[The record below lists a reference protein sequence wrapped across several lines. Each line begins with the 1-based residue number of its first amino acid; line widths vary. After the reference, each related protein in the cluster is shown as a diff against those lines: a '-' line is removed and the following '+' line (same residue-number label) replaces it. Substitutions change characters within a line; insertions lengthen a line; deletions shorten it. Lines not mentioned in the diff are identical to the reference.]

1 MTIIISCNAQNND
14 ALLFN
19 QITIN
24 AFSLQQTENSLITI
38 LGNPE
43 TIENYSNE
51 VDGENWQDYK
61 YSGNSFY
68 FFNNKLVDFEL
79 KNDMFYF
86 YNPMIKVGNHI
97 SEINSVFPNS
107 YLNKGIVSDIGFIT
121 IDINMP
127 DGTISDTFIEIN
139 YNKISNIIT
148 SIHFGEK

>member
-1 MTIIISCNAQNND
+1 MKKIFSFITFMTIIISCDAQNND

-68 FFNNKLVDFEL
+68 FFNNIYIV
-79 KNDMFYF
+79 
-86 YNPMIKVGNHI
+86 
-97 SEINSVFPNS
+97 NS
-107 YLNKGIVSDIGFIT
+107 L
-121 IDINMP
+121 
-127 DGTISDTFIEIN
+127 
-139 YNKISNIIT
+139 
-148 SIHFGEK
+148 